1 MKVII
6 KKSSRKGK
14 KYMAIFSDGTTT
26 HFGASG
32 YGDYTTH
39 KDNKRKTLY
48 LNRHRK
54 NENWESYKTAGSL
67 SRFLLWNLP
76 TLKASISYYKER
88 FNLN

>member
-1 MKVII
+1 MKVKFI
-6 KKSSRKGK
+6 KSTRKDK
-14 KYMAIFSDGTTT
+14 KYTAIFSDGTKT

-32 YGDYTTH
+32 YEDYTTH

-67 SRFLLWNLP
+67 SRYILWNLP
-76 TLKASISYYKER
+76 TLKASISDYKRR
-88 FNLN
+88 FNLK